1 MTGGSVKRVCLVGA
15 TGLIGYSVIEEAVGR
30 NDVRIIGLARREIAL
45 PGGARMEL
53 LVADTDGWAEAIAAA
68 NVEVLVCTLGTT
80 IRHAGSEE
88 AFRAVDHD
96 LVLDCARAAR
106 DAGIERMITVSSV
119 GADTGSRNFYLRT
132 KGEVETALGKCGF
145 KRLDI
150 LRPGL
155 LRGARAERR
164 PLEGL
169 GQIVG
174 PVADLFL
181 HGGMRQY
188 RSIRAA
194 TVARAILTLTQQKVA
209 GRFVHDFDAMQRILR
224 RVGE

>member
-1 MTGGSVKRVCLVGA
+1 MKRVCLVGA

-53 LVADTDGWAEAIAAA
+53 LVADTGGWAEAIAAA
-68 NVEVLVCTLGTT
+68 NAEVLVCTLGTT
-80 IRHAGSEE
+80 IRRAGSEE

-96 LVLDCARAAR
+96 LVLQCARAAR

-119 GADTGSRNFYLRT
+119 GADTGRNFYLRT

-155 LRGARAERR
+155 LRGARAEHR